1 MSSLWTPSG
10 EHLVSPVD
18 QAGEP
23 GGDSPDGVLG
33 GGEPVTAR
41 PTAADIDPETA
52 QAMEE
57 QLRQAQEQLISMPAA
72 QVVMNHLIG
81 LFELAALH
89 LRRDPPALDEAR
101 LPIDAVSVL
110 LDGLGDRLPESEAVA
125 TALQQMQMSFVQ
137 ASSQDGAGPASAGP
151 DGAGPAGAAEPE

>member
-1 MSSLWTPSG
+1 
-10 EHLVSPVD
+10 
-18 QAGEP
+18 
-23 GGDSPDGVLG
+23 
-33 GGEPVTAR
+33 
-41 PTAADIDPETA
+41 
-52 QAMEE
+52 MEE

-125 TALQQMQMSFVQ
+125 TAL
-137 ASSQDGAGPASAGP
+137 
-151 DGAGPAGAAEPE
+151 